1 MGPCPKQSAL
11 CLRQCIM
18 RDMGLK
24 ANGIPYTGCQ
34 GVPPPPPKP
43 LPCLPCMSGLTVL
56 VQDLCYSDPL
66 SSVLTIYDPT
76 KVRDDLFSH
85 CSTLELVHVHTC
97 LDEAGLQS
105 DRSDYLLANTTF
117 YQIQRSCF
125 LSLLLRP
132 LAYIAQWRTNPT
144 CACTIIMST
153 PIAQSR
159 CRVASRASLPHTV
172 LHPCGRGNSA
182 ISDA

>member
-66 SSVLTIYDPT
+66 SSVLTISDPT

-105 DRSDYLLANTTF
+105 DRSDYLPAHVTLV
-117 YQIQRSCF
+117 S
-125 LSLLLRP
+125 LSHPAHYLLPVPLLRVV
-132 LAYIAQWRTNPT
+132 APT
-144 CACTIIMST
+144 STKQNSSNLLGKPFSHCT
-153 PIAQSR
+153 
-159 CRVASRASLPHTV
+159 ASLRK
-172 LHPCGRGNSA
+172 GQ
-182 ISDA
+182 